1 MGFGAASPRGRWLS
15 SRSRPAVRR
24 CEAPLLWTGQTE
36 ATLEIPEVPIDILY
50 SEYADLSRMVE
61 WSPSLESVVVDPDQ
75 PSNSVWT
82 MRVPRAL
89 QAASRTVGYPNP
101 ELQWEAVLDAPGP
114 PAMTWTS
121 SMRSI
126 SENAGFIPSG
136 AVSFAPAPDNPD
148 ASVMT
153 LTLTYTLPDPVE
165 WWLLAIITSPLVQGI
180 VRNRIRAGMQRF
192 ASTIRAEQAV
202 KARDSSPEREVASV

>member
-1 MGFGAASPRGRWLS
+1 
-15 SRSRPAVRR
+15 
-24 CEAPLLWTGQTE
+24 
-36 ATLEIPEVPIDILY
+36 
-50 SEYADLSRMVE
+50 
-61 WSPSLESVVVDPDQ
+61 
-75 PSNSVWT
+75 
-82 MRVPRAL
+82 
-89 QAASRTVGYPNP
+89 
-101 ELQWEAVLDAPGP
+101 
-114 PAMTWTS
+114 
-121 SMRSI
+121 MRSI